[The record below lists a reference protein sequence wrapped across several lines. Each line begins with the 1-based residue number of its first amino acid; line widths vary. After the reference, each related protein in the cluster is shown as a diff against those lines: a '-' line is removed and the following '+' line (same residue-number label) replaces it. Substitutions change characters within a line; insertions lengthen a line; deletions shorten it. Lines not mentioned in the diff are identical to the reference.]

1 MLCVTF
7 YFHSSSLGTW
17 GASTSV
23 RARRAE
29 HGAGVAPG
37 AQARL
42 AQVPG
47 GGMEEHARHGEFD
60 AHAALGAEKLAIL
73 DEADDVLDTGA
84 VQLDER
90 VDLVLVGGRERTRP
104 R

>member
-7 YFHSSSLGTW
+7 YFNSSSLGTW

-42 AQVPG
+42 AQVQG
-47 GGMEEHARHGEFD
+47 GGTAPWRNILTHDF
-60 AHAALGAEKLAIL
+60 GAKG
-73 DEADDVLDTGA
+73 DSGST
-84 VQLDER
+84 
-90 VDLVLVGGRERTRP
+90 T
-104 R
+104 